1 MSSVTWRTCQAT
13 LWSTSAVADLPRTPD
28 GVIFDIDGTLL
39 VGSSAHLDVLVAV
52 LSETVGRTVEVRMEG
67 ERPLI
72 DGWDASGMVD
82 AQVVSRVLATTASDG
97 ADAGADADAV
107 ARVIDVYTDRFV
119 EGIDAGRLHCG
130 APVAGAERV
139 LVALRGQGVLL
150 GLSTG
155 NAADVARAKLAAAGI
170 DEGFLFDDRAGFGG
184 RHADRKAVVRAAVE
198 SLGLPQSRR
207 TWLVGDTVSDMVAA
221 ASVGLRGIGVL
232 TGAAEADAL
241 SSAGASDVLAS
252 VAGLVRLAPPHD

>member
-1 MSSVTWRTCQAT
+1 M
-13 LWSTSAVADLPRTPD
+13 ADLPSSPD

-39 VGSSAHLDVLVAV
+39 VGSSAHLGVLVAV

-82 AQVVSRVLATTASDG
+82 AEVVSRVLATTASDG
-97 ADAGADADAV
+97 AGADAV
-107 ARVIDVYTDRFV
+107 ARVIDAYTDRFV

-130 APVAGAERV
+130 APVPGAKRI
-139 LVALRGQGVLL
+139 LAALRGQGVSV

-170 DEGFLFDDRAGFGG
+170 DEGFTFDGRAGFGG
-184 RHADRKAVVRAAVE
+184 RHADRKAVVRAAVA
-198 SLGLPQSRR
+198 SLGLPQSQR

-221 ASVGLRGIGVL
+221 ARVGLRGIGVL
-232 TGAAEADAL
+232 TGAAEAGAL

-252 VAGLVRLAPPHD
+252 VAGLDRLAPPHH